1 VANLSLKAAKRDILG
16 KKSRFLRRQGVTPAH
31 IFGHG
36 IESLA
41 LQCDTAEL
49 QRVISQG
56 GTTRL
61 IDVSIEAED
70 IPRSVFIREIQKDQL
85 SGQLLHVDFYQIKM
99 TEEITAEIPIIL
111 VGEAPA
117 AKSKEN
123 IIEHILNQLEVSCLP
138 GRIPPQIEVDLA
150 PLEEAGDAIHVRD
163 IALGEGIATTAD
175 PDQLIVKVSKIKIAV
190 EKEAVAEV
198 TEEEEAAAEAEQ
210 AEEGAAP
217 AEERAEE

>member
-1 VANLSLKAAKRDILG
+1 MANLSLKAAKRDILG